1 MLEGQANELGL
12 FSQINS
18 NVTVCLIVW
27 LSNCEMLDYIE
38 PWQWLHLHI
47 KKNPLYTLNTTIS
60 CSVSRQR
67 NPHTS
72 IKMFEYILDVFKK
85 CMHC

>member
-1 MLEGQANELGL
+1 MLEGQANELGF

-47 KKNPLYTLNTTIS
+47 KKN
-60 CSVSRQR
+60 SVHS
-67 NPHTS
+67 
-72 IKMFEYILDVFKK
+72 
-85 CMHC
+85 